1 MKLLIGSK
9 AFSSWSLRPWFLL
22 KEAGIAFEEI
32 LVPLYRENT
41 EANIRAYSPT
51 GKVPCLM
58 DGVVTVWE
66 SIAICE
72 YLAEQFP
79 EKRLWPETVAA
90 RAEARA
96 LAAEMHAG
104 FAGLRSQCAMDL
116 LNTYATP
123 ILTAD
128 TAKDLARIA
137 GIWEDLRGRH
147 ARQGPYLFGNLSIV
161 DAMFLPVATRCRT
174 HALPLPERAQAW
186 ADFMLARPAVQQW
199 YADAR
204 QEA

>member
-9 AFSSWSLRPWFLL
+9 AYSSWSLRPWFLL
-22 KEAGIAFEEI
+22 KEMGIGFEEA
-32 LVPLYRENT
+32 LVPLYQADSEARIRE
-41 EANIRAYSPT
+41 YSPT
-51 GKVPCLM
+51 GKVPCLI
-58 DGVVTVWE
+58 DGPVTIWE

-79 EKRLWPETVAA
+79 EKRLWPEAVAA

-104 FAGLRSQCAMDL
+104 FAGLRSQCSMDL
-116 LNTYATP
+116 LKTYATP
-123 ILTAD
+123 ALTQE

-137 GIWEDLRGRH
+137 SIWDGLRTRH
-147 ARQGPYLFGNLSIV
+147 AAQGPYLFGTLTIV

-174 HALPLPERAQAW
+174 HALPLPEQAQAW
-186 ADFMLARPAVQQW
+186 ADFMLALPSVQQW
-199 YADAR
+199 YADA
-204 QEA
+204 QKEN

>member
-137 GIWEDLRGRH
+137 GIWEYLRGRH